1 MSLKEI
7 TVPEGVHTVGDHAF
21 SGCINLW
28 NVILPSGLK
37 DIQTEAFRGTTIR
50 EISIPDSVT
59 HIGKKAFYKCEK
71 LDMVKITDKS
81 KLEKIESEAFH
92 GCKLLKEVKIVYVC

>member
-7 TVPEGVHTVGDHAF
+7 TIPEGVHTVGDHAF
-21 SGCINLW
+21 AGCINLW

-37 DIQTEAFRGTTIR
+37 DIQTEAFRGTVIR
-50 EISIPDSVT
+50 EISIPYSVT

-71 LDMVKITDKS
+71 LNQVNITDKS
-81 KLEKIESEAFH
+81 KLEKIESGAFY
-92 GCKLLKEVKIVYVC
+92 GCKSLKEIKIVDTC